1 MKSVTLKQEIKPMPL
16 IGIGGRKEK
25 LVMTDYI
32 KNNCPN
38 CRQFITRTV
47 TEERPAKTVN
57 VKVETKVIRPTRTI
71 TLKVC
76 PVTRNKTQKQ
86 ILRIK

>member
-32 KNNCPN
+32 KNNCPD
-38 CRQFITRTV
+38 CRQFIARTL
-47 TEERPAKTVN
+47 TAERPDKKLN
-57 VKVETKVIRPTRTI
+57 LKVETKVTRPAQTI
-71 TLKVC
+71 TLEIR
-76 PVTRNKTQKQ
+76 PINRNKNQKNK
-86 ILRIK
+86 L

>member
-1 MKSVTLKQEIKPMPL
+1 MKNVTLKQEIKPMPL

-38 CRQFITRTV
+38 CRQFIARTV
-47 TEERPAKTVN
+47 TEEIPDTTVN
-57 VKVETKVIRPTRTI
+57 VKVETKIMRPSQVI

-76 PVTRNKTQKQ
+76 PITRNKPPKQ
-86 ILRIK
+86 TLRIK